1 MLCETFRSVIITIFI
16 PAYADA
22 IKADTL
28 CAWILCDAA
37 GGMLRSG
44 TSAISDIP
52 RAHRTWVVIP
62 AARVLFTELILPPV
76 SAARLA
82 ALLPFAVEDK
92 LMSDPASIHAVVS
105 PVKRGKESVVAVID
119 KSWLRA
125 LLNALGANAIVPE
138 LVIPESELTRCDA
151 GEWSV
156 SLREKEGF
164 LVRDDGFAVA
174 FDYSADR
181 EPPLAL
187 RLALKESAQRSQSP
201 RLVRVE
207 SVDTSFDTSS
217 GAALDSASWGN
228 TLGVAIEAHAASP
241 AHKRISRLLEKPGQ
255 RIDFLSGAFARRG
268 NWNEGLSL
276 LRPALIISAVM
287 LGLHVIFSAF
297 DWWRLDQERRALES
311 AMVSVFK
318 SAFPDA
324 RAIVDP
330 ALQMRRNLETLKRE
344 RGIAT
349 DNAFLAQLARAATLI
364 EGDGEVKTR
373 GAQWD
378 GKRLTLD
385 VEARNALALDPL
397 KARLSGAGVQIGPID
412 QRGERVIARLRFEA
426 GE

>member
-1 MLCETFRSVIITIFI
+1 MIITIFI

-22 IKADTL
+22 IKADTS
-28 CAWILCDAA
+28 CAWILSDAA

-44 TSAISDIP
+44 ESAISEMP
-52 RAHRTWVVIP
+52 HVHRTWVVIP

-82 ALLPFAVEDK
+82 TLLPFAVEDK

-125 LLNALGANAIVPE
+125 LLNTLGAHAIVPE

-207 SVDTSFDTSS
+207 SVDTAHVS
-217 GAALDSASWGN
+217 LDSTLWGD
-228 TLGVAIEAHAASP
+228 TLGVAVEARAAYP
-241 AHKRISRLLEKPGQ
+241 AHQRISRLLDKPRQ
-255 RIDFLSGAFARRG
+255 RIDFLGGAFSRRG
-268 NWNEGLSL
+268 NWNERLNL
-276 LRPALIISAVM
+276 LRPALIIIAVM
-287 LGLHVIFSAF
+287 LGLHLVFSGI
-297 DWWRLDQERRALES
+297 DWWRLDHERRTLES
-311 AMVSVFK
+311 AMVNVFK

-344 RGIAT
+344 RGIAA
-349 DNAFLAQLARAATLI
+349 DNAFLTQLARAATLI
-364 EGDGEVKTR
+364 EGDSEVKTR

-385 VEARNALALDPL
+385 VEARNAQALGPL
-397 KARLSGAGVQIGPID
+397 KARLPGSGAQIGSVD
-412 QRGERVIARLRFEA
+412 KHGEKVITHLRFEA
-426 GE
+426 DE